1 MRLPS
6 MGMRSAADFE
16 KRLQSYAADS
26 EKNSGVASFLSDRLN
41 SAAWLIRSIEQR
53 RDTLYRIASEVADFQ
68 RIFEKK
74 AGVI

>member
-6 MGMRSAADFE
+6 MGIPPAADFE
-16 KRLQSYAADS
+16 KRLQSYAAGFG
-26 EKNSGVASFLSDRLN
+26 KKFGVASFLSDRLN

-68 RIFEKK
+68 REF
-74 AGVI
+74 